1 MRVKLTHCLAVLI
14 ACGLAG
20 CNDPPQRSFQG
31 WVEAD
36 FVFVAPDEAGRLE
49 TLGVREGES
58 VIAGQ
63 PLFSVDEDLV
73 SAELRQSQAAL
84 TNAEIAFERAERLL
98 KSNSGTQAAFDNSQ
112 AALREA
118 TARVDTV
125 KTRLARR
132 KIVSPV
138 YGAVQKIYFR
148 PGEVVPAGRPVVSL
162 LAPAN
167 IKIRFFV
174 PEPLLPKVTT
184 GDRIAVE
191 CDGCTEP
198 IGASVKF
205 ISGSAEYTPPVIYSL
220 DERAKLVFMVE
231 AMPDQPAALRVGQPL
246 SVKLVKQEAAR

>member
-1 MRVKLTHCLAVLI
+1 MRVKLARCLAAI
-14 ACGLAG
+14 ITCGLAG

-49 TLGVREGES
+49 TVGVREGDS

-63 PLFSVDEDLV
+63 PLFSVDDDLV
-73 SAELRQSQAAL
+73 SAELRQSQATL

-98 KSNSGTQAAFDNSQ
+98 KTNSGTQAAYDNAQ
-112 AALREA
+112 ASLREA

-125 KTRLARR
+125 RTRLARR
-132 KIVSPV
+132 KVVSPV

-167 IKIRFFV
+167 VKIRFFV
-174 PEPLLPKVTT
+174 PEPLLTQVTT
-184 GDRIAVE
+184 KDRIAVE

-198 IGASVKF
+198 IGAKVKF

-220 DERAKLVFMVE
+220 DERAKLVFLVE
-231 AMPDQPAALRVGQPL
+231 AIPDQPETLRVGQPV
-246 SVKLVKQEAAR
+246 SVKLLKQEAVR